1 MFFHIRVLAAV
12 LAFCAIAGVAL
23 AQRSGGG
30 NAAALVD
37 AGAQALEDRR
47 FDEAL
52 AAFAEASRLAPRD
65 AEVCLGA
72 GIASFMLGQYPEA
85 EQWLERALT
94 LNSRLWPASLW
105 LGQLQYR
112 DGRIKEAIATYE
124 AALER
129 SPGLA
134 ELENVLR
141 DWRKESDLQGRFY
154 ESRGAHFS
162 VLFEGPA
169 DDGVARR
176 IVERLEAAYWRVGAA
191 LNAYPPRPITVVLYT
206 TEQFRDITRLP
217 EWTAAA
223 YDGRIRLPIRG
234 ALQQLDALDEVL
246 VHEFVHA
253 VVAMLGGPNVPVWLN
268 EGLATVFEP
277 DGVEEAAK
285 VLARADNLPSLA
297 QLHDSFF
304 NLSSTAAHVAY
315 ALSARAVQRMI
326 DLRGAPAV
334 VALLQD
340 VARGAEFRAAF
351 HQRIAMRFEDF
362 DAMVS
367 R

>member
-1 MFFHIRVLAAV
+1 MCVHVRLLVAV
-12 LAFCAIAGVAL
+12 LAFSAIPTLAA
-23 AQRSGGG
+23 AQRGGG
-30 NAAALVD
+30 DSAALVK
-37 AGAQALEDRR
+37 AGAQALEERR
-47 FDEAL
+47 FDEAHS
-52 AAFAEASRLAPRD
+52 AFVEASRLSPRD
-65 AEVCLGA
+65 AEACLGA
-72 GIASFMLGQYPEA
+72 GMASFMLGQYPEA

-94 LNSRLWPASLW
+94 LDPRLWPASLW

-112 DGRIKEAIATYE
+112 NGRIKDAIATYE
-124 AALER
+124 AALKR

-134 ELENVLR
+134 ELEDVVR

-169 DDGVARR
+169 DDAMARR
-176 IVERLEAAYWRVGAA
+176 IVERLEAAYWRVGSA
-191 LNAYPPRPITVVLYT
+191 LNAYPPRAITVVLYT

-223 YDGRIRLPIRG
+223 YDGRIRVPIRG
-234 ALQQLDALDEVL
+234 ALQQLDALDGVL
-246 VHEFVHA
+246 THEFVHA

-277 DGVEEAAK
+277 DGAEDAAK
-285 VLARADNLPSLA
+285 TLARASRRPSLA

-304 NLSSTAAHVAY
+304 NLSSAAAQVAY
-315 ALSARAVQRMI
+315 AVSTRAVQRMI
-326 DLRGAPAV
+326 ELRGAPAV

-340 VARGAEFRAAF
+340 VARGAEFRTAF

-362 DAMVS
+362 DAMVT